1 MILNNKIKQNTKKIE
16 GKKNKHVSPSL
27 LQKSSDTCLG

>member
-1 MILNNKIKQNTKKIE
+1 MILNEKIKQNTKKIK
-16 GKKNKHVSPSL
+16 GKKNKHGSPGL